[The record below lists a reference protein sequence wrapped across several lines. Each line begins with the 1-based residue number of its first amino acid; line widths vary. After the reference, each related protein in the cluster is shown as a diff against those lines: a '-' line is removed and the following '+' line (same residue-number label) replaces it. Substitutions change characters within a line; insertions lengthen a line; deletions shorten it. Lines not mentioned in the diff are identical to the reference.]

1 MYKKQIGQQILFLLS
16 IIFMFV
22 FILVRVDS
30 LQYPKPIMPERGIV
44 TVCTIFNKH
53 FHSGILLLPLS
64 KLSSRTEN
72 GGLPS
77 IFNFEFTKV
86 RPL

>member
-1 MYKKQIGQQILFLLS
+1 MYKNKSDSRFYFCCPLFLCS
-16 IIFMFV
+16 YFF
-22 FILVRVDS
+22 VRVDS

-44 TVCTIFNKH
+44 IVCTIFNKH

-64 KLSSRTEN
+64 KLSSRTGN
-72 GGLPS
+72 GGSPS
-77 IFNFEFTKV
+77 TFNFTKV

>member
-16 IIFMFV
+16 IIFMF
-22 FILVRVDS
+22 
-30 LQYPKPIMPERGIV
+30 
-44 TVCTIFNKH
+44 IF
-53 FHSGILLLPLS
+53 FRSGILLLPLS

-72 GGLPS
+72 GGSPS

>member
-1 MYKKQIGQQILFLLS
+1 
-16 IIFMFV
+16 
-22 FILVRVDS
+22 
-30 LQYPKPIMPERGIV
+30 MPERGIV

-72 GGLPS
+72 GGSPS
-77 IFNFEFTKV
+77 TFNFEFTKV

>member
-30 LQYPKPIMPERGIV
+30 LQYPKTIMPERCIV
-44 TVCTIFNKH
+44 TVCTVRRYNQ
-53 FHSGILLLPLS
+53 
-64 KLSSRTEN
+64 T
-72 GGLPS
+72 
-77 IFNFEFTKV
+77 FT
-86 RPL
+86 PI

>member
-1 MYKKQIGQQILFLLS
+1 
-16 IIFMFV
+16 
-22 FILVRVDS
+22 
-30 LQYPKPIMPERGIV
+30 MPERGIV
-44 TVCTIFNKH
+44 IVCTIFNKH

-72 GGLPS
+72 GGSPS